1 MLLLALDT
9 TRHSGGIALV
19 RNGELLQAVPIT
31 APKGHGS
38 VIYQQINALLG
49 LHNVKLEDID
59 CYAGASGPGS
69 FTGIRVGLSV
79 VKALAE
85 VHGKP
90 VIPVSNLAALAF
102 AGDGWHRAPVLDA
115 RRGEVYAAVYDEQSR
130 AIVDEVVSPWGEFL
144 KLIGDREITF
154 VSTDRD
160 LFGADGAA
168 PLSPASN
175 GSRRT
180 VTVTRPLVGAVA
192 ELAALHYDAGAVLP
206 PEAVDANYVRRP
218 DAELKWK
225 EPV

>member
-9 TRHSGGIALV
+9 TAHLGGIALARDGV
-19 RNGELLQAVPIT
+19 VPRTVPIE

-38 VIYQQINALLG
+38 VIYQQINALLAS
-49 LHNVKLEDID
+49 HNVTLGDID

-79 VKALAE
+79 AKALAE

-90 VIPVSNLAALAF
+90 VVPVSNLAALAF
-102 AGDGWHRAPVLDA
+102 AGEGRYRVPVLDA

-130 AIVDEVVSPWGEFL
+130 VLVREVVSPWDEFL
-144 KLIGDREITF
+144 KLVSGREITF
-154 VSTDRD
+154 VSSDAK
-160 LFGADGAA
+160 LFETDGAA
-168 PLSPASN
+168 PLPTASK

-180 VTVTRPLVGAVA
+180 VTVTSPLVAAVA
-192 ELAALHYDAGAVLP
+192 ELACLRYDSGAGLP

-218 DAELKWK
+218 EAELKWK

>member
-9 TRHSGGIALV
+9 TAHLGGIALARDGAV
-19 RNGELLQAVPIT
+19 LQVVPIE

-38 VIYQQINALLG
+38 VIHQQINTLLAF
-49 LHNVKLEDID
+49 HNVSLGDID

-90 VIPVSNLAALAF
+90 VVPVSNLAALAF
-102 AGDGWHRAPVLDA
+102 AGEGRYRAPVLDA

-130 AIVDEVVSPWGEFL
+130 VLVREVVSPWDEFL
-144 KLIGDREITF
+144 KLVSGREITF
-154 VSTDRD
+154 VSSDAK
-160 LFGADGAA
+160 LFEADGAA

-175 GSRRT
+175 GSGRT
-180 VTVTRPLVGAVA
+180 VTVTSPLVAAVA
-192 ELAALHYDAGAVLP
+192 ELACLRYDSGTGLP

-218 DAELKWK
+218 EAELKWK

>member
-9 TRHSGGIALV
+9 TAHLGGIALARDGV
-19 RNGELLQAVPIT
+19 VLQVVPIE

-38 VIYQQINALLG
+38 VIYQQINGLLAS
-49 LHNVKLEDID
+49 HNVTLRDID

-79 VKALAE
+79 AKALAE

-90 VIPVSNLAALAF
+90 VVPVSNLAALAF
-102 AGDGWHRAPVLDA
+102 AGEGRYRAPVLDA

-130 AIVDEVVSPWGEFL
+130 VLVREVVSPWDEFL
-144 KLIGDREITF
+144 KLVSGREITF
-154 VSTDRD
+154 VSSDAK
-160 LFGADGAA
+160 LFEANGAA
-168 PLSPASN
+168 PLPPASN
-175 GSRRT
+175 GSRRRVA
-180 VTVTRPLVGAVA
+180 VTSPLVAAVA
-192 ELAALHYDAGAVLP
+192 ELACVLYDSGTGLP

-218 DAELKWK
+218 EAELKWK

>member
-9 TRHSGGIALV
+9 TRHSGGIALA
-19 RNGELLQAVPIT
+19 RNGEILQAVPIV

-38 VIYQQINALLG
+38 VIYQQINALLD
-49 LHNVKLEDID
+49 LHNVTLDDVD

-79 VKALAE
+79 AKALGE

-90 VIPVSNLAALAF
+90 VVPVSNLAALAF
-102 AGDGWHRAPVLDA
+102 AGEGRRRAPVLDA

-130 AIVDEVVSPWGEFL
+130 VIVEEVVSVWDEFL
-144 KLIGDREITF
+144 KLIGDHKITF

-160 LFGADGAA
+160 LFEADGAA
-168 PLSPASN
+168 PLPPASN
-175 GSRRT
+175 GSRRA
-180 VTVTRPLVGAVA
+180 VTVTRPLVAAVA
-192 ELAALHYDAGAVLP
+192 QLAALRYDSGVALP

>member
-9 TRHSGGIALV
+9 TRHSGGVALA
-19 RNGELLQAVPIT
+19 RNGEVLRAVPIV
-31 APKGHGS
+31 APEGHGS
-38 VIYQQINALLG
+38 VIYQQINVLLD

-79 VKALAE
+79 AKALAE

-90 VIPVSNLAALAF
+90 VVPVSNLAALAF
-102 AGDGWHRAPVLDA
+102 AGEGRHRAPVLDA

-130 AIVDEVVSPWGEFL
+130 VVVEEVVSPWEDFL
-144 KLIGDREITF
+144 KLIGDHEVTF
-154 VSTDRD
+154 V
-160 LFGADGAA
+160 GADANLFEPGGAA
-168 PLSPASN
+168 PLPPATN
-175 GSRRT
+175 GSRRA
-180 VTVTRPLVGAVA
+180 VTVTRLLVAAVA
-192 ELAALHYDAGAVLP
+192 ELAALHYDSGAALP

>member
-9 TRHSGGIALV
+9 TRHSGGIALS
-19 RNGELLQAVPIT
+19 RNGEVLQAVPIT

-38 VIYQQINALLG
+38 VIYQQINALLD

-79 VKALAE
+79 AKALAE

-90 VIPVSNLAALAF
+90 VVPVSNLAALAF
-102 AGDGWHRAPVLDA
+102 AGDGRHRAPVLDA
-115 RRGEVYAAVYDEQSR
+115 RRGEVYAAVYDEQAR
-130 AIVDEVVSPWGEFL
+130 VIVDEVVSAWDEFL

-168 PLSPASN
+168 PLPPASN
-175 GSRRT
+175 GPRRT

-192 ELAALHYDAGAVLP
+192 ELASLRYDAGAVLP

-218 DAELKWK
+218 
-225 EPV
+225 